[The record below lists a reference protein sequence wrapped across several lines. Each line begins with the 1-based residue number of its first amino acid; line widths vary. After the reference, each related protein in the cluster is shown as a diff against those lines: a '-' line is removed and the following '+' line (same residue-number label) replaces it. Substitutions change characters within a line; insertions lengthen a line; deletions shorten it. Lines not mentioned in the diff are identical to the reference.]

1 MKKATRPEGA
11 LLPVRVQP
19 RARRNE
25 VVGWQG
31 AALRVRV
38 TAPPTDGR
46 ANQAVVELLA
56 EVLGLPRKS
65 IALVSG
71 AASRDKLLRV
81 ERHSLADL
89 RARLDGARA

>member
-1 MKKATRPEGA
+1 MKRKAKPEGL

-31 AALRVRV
+31 PALRVRV

-46 ANQAVVELLA
+46 ANQAVVDLLA
-56 EVLGLPRKS
+56 EALGLPRAS
-65 IALVSG
+65 IGLVSG
-71 AASRDKLLRV
+71 AASRDKLVRV
-81 ERHSLADL
+81 GRHSLDEL
-89 RARLDGARA
+89 RARLGRAPA

>member
-1 MKKATRPEGA
+1 M
-11 LLPVRVQP
+11 
-19 RARRNE
+19 
-25 VVGWQG
+25 
-31 AALRVRV
+31 
-38 TAPPTDGR
+38 TAPPADGR

-56 EVLGLPRKS
+56 AALGLPRAS

>member
-89 RARLDGARA
+89 RARLDGARV

>member
-1 MKKATRPEGA
+1 MVALDGVDLSVAAGEIVGLMGPNGA
-11 LLPVRVQP
+11 GKSTLLRIL
-19 RARRNE
+19 A
-25 VVGWQG
+25 G
-31 AALRVRV
+31 LV
-38 TAPPTDGR
+38 TPTDGR

-56 EVLGLPRKS
+56 AALGLPRAS